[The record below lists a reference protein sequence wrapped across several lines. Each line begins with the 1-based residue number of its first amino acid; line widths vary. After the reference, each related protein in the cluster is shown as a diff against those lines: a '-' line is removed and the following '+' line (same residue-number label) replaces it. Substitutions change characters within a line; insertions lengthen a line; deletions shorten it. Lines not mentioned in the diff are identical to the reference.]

1 MEEQKIKPFDIVERT
16 FQFALNMVRL
26 CKECERRNSSART
39 LARQLLRSGTSVG
52 ANVEEAQAGQS
63 RPDFMS
69 KYAIAL
75 KEARESRYWLRLLIE
90 SGDSPG
96 ESGSALVQETE
107 ELKRIIA
114 SKSRQNRTLRPNDR
128 SFLLPFPFSLLPWL
142 RWGLHNGYN
151 A

>member
-1 MEEQKIKPFDIVERT
+1 MEEQEIKPFEIVERT
-16 FQFALNMVRL
+16 FQFALNIVRL
-26 CKECERRNSSART
+26 CKECEQRNGSART

-52 ANVEEAQAGQS
+52 ANIEEAQAGQS
-63 RPDFMS
+63 RPDFIS

-96 ESGSALVQETE
+96 ESGSALMQEAE

-114 SKSRQNRTLRPNDR
+114 SIIVKAKQNAPSR
-128 SFLLPFPFSLLPWL
+128 
-142 RWGLHNGYN
+142 
-151 A
+151 